1 MAVFAHGQMRLYLL
15 ALLNEGPRHGYEII
29 RALEERFN
37 GLYSPSAG
45 TVYPRLAKL
54 EDEGLVERTDD
65 GRKATYRIT
74 DAGRR
79 EVAAREFDLA
89 DLQQDLDHS
98 VRELAQ
104 QVRQRVHGSAK
115 DLRAELK
122 EAAKQARANATP
134 AGTSYETQWPKAAGK
149 EGSGTTARDIE
160 AAINAFRY
168 EVRDAVRRVADDSAR
183 QEILDILSDSAQ
195 RIRTV
200 LLPPKEQDRH
210 P

>member
-54 EDEGLVERTDD
+54 EEEGLVERTDD

-74 DAGRR
+74 DAGRS

-134 AGTSYETQWPKAAGK
+134 AGTTYERQWPDTAGRDGG
-149 EGSGTTARDIE
+149 GSGSTTARDIE
-160 AAINAFRY
+160 AAINAFRHDA
-168 EVRDAVRRVADDSAR
+168 RDAVRRVADDSAR
-183 QEILDILSDSAQ
+183 QEILDILSDAAQ
-195 RIRTV
+195 KIRTV
-200 LLPPKEQDRH
+200 LRRP
-210 P
+210 

>member
-1 MAVFAHGQMRLYLL
+1 AVFAHGQLRLYLL
-15 ALLNEGPRHGYEII
+15 ALLNEGPRHGYEVI

-54 EDEGLVERTDD
+54 EEEGLVERTDE

-74 DAGRR
+74 DAGRS
-79 EVAAREFDLA
+79 EVAARELDLA

-98 VRELAQ
+98 VQELAQ
-104 QVRQRVHGSAK
+104 QVRQRVHGSAT

-134 AGTSYETQWPKAAGK
+134 AGTSYQQQWPNTAG
-149 EGSGTTARDIE
+149 GDAGTTTARDIE

-168 EVRDAVRRVADDSAR
+168 EVRDAIRIVSADDSAR
-183 QEILDILSDSAQ
+183 QEILDI
-195 RIRTV
+195 
-200 LLPPKEQDRH
+200 
-210 P
+210 

>member
-15 ALLNEGPRHGYEII
+15 ALLNEGPRHGYEVI

-54 EDEGLVERTDD
+54 EEEGLVVRLDD

-74 DAGRR
+74 DAGRS

-98 VRELAQ
+98 VQELAQ
-104 QVRQRVHGSAK
+104 QVRARVHGSAK

-122 EAAKQARANATP
+122 EAAKAARANATP
-134 AGTSYETQWPKAAGK
+134 AGTSYQQQWPNTSRRDGAGT
-149 EGSGTTARDIE
+149 TTARDIE
-160 AAINAFRY
+160 AAINAFRF
-168 EVRDAVRRVADDSAR
+168 EVRDAIRRVSADDSAR
-183 QEILDILSDSAQ
+183 QEILDILSDAAR

-200 LLPPKEQDRH
+200 LHH

>member
-1 MAVFAHGQMRLYLL
+1 MAVFAHGQLRLYLL
-15 ALLNEGPRHGYEII
+15 ALLNEGPRHGYEVI

-37 GLYSPSAG
+37 GLYYHSAG

-54 EDEGLVERTDD
+54 EEEGLVERTDD

-79 EVAAREFDLA
+79 EVAARELDLA

-104 QVRQRVHGSAK
+104 QVRQRVHGGAT

-134 AGTSYETQWPKAAGK
+134 AGTSYEKQWPKTAGQA
-149 EGSGTTARDIE
+149 GNGTGTTARDIE
-160 AAINAFRY
+160 SAINAFRF

-183 QEILDILSDSAQ
+183 EEILDILYDAAQ

-200 LLPPKEQDRH
+200 LRRP
-210 P
+210 